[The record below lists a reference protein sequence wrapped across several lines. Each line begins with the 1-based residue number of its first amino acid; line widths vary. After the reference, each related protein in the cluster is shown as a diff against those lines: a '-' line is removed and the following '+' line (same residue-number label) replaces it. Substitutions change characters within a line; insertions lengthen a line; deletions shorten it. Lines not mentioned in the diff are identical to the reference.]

1 MKQPKIG
8 DQVLIVPD
16 VHVPNHDRRAWKLL
30 MDVCRSVKFDHVVVL
45 GDFIDNDAVSL
56 HEPHK
61 VRARNLKRELA
72 AGADA
77 LNELWA
83 ATHQASHTYC
93 EGNHETRLQ
102 RYIAR
107 KAPELEG
114 LLSVKQSL
122 LGNSNAGAGDLWRW
136 VPYNE
141 SVRLGKVN
149 FTHDVG
155 EAGLNAHRGAAKA
168 FMSSAIIGHTHRMSY
183 EVTGR
188 VDGAPVLGA
197 MFGWLGDYRRV
208 DYQHRA
214 KAKQWPLG
222 FGTGVFGHGGVI
234 HVQPVPIINYTCCV
248 YGDLHVG

>member
-1 MKQPKIG
+1 MMPKRG
-8 DQVLIVPD
+8 DRVLIVPD
-16 VHVPNHDRRAWKLL
+16 VHVPNHDKKAWRLL
-30 MDVCRSVKFDHVVVL
+30 LDVAKDVRFQHVVVL

-61 VRARNLKRELA
+61 TRVRNLRRELKLSVE
-72 AGADA
+72 A
-77 LNELWA
+77 LGELYY
-83 ATHQASHTYC
+83 ATSNASHTYC

-107 KAPELEG
+107 MAPALDG
-114 LLSVKQSL
+114 LLSIKEELVGKNSL
-122 LGNSNAGAGDLWRW
+122 WNW
-136 VPYNE
+136 VDYNE

-168 FMSSAIIGHTHRMSY
+168 FMSSAVIGHTHRMSY

-197 MFGWLGDYRRV
+197 MFGWLGDYRKV

-222 FGTGVFGHGGVI
+222 FGVGVFGAGGI
-234 HVQPVPIINYTCCV
+234 LHAQPVPIINYTCCV
-248 YGDLHVG
+248 FGELYG